1 MNEEILRRLSV
12 ITEEEQRI
20 LDGDPEIDRSLYMEG
35 GVDRITQKKLL
46 EKGRMI
52 AIRPHTRFIHFPPH
66 THDYVEIVCM
76 VQGRTRHLVNGH
88 PFDLDAGEILM
99 IGQHAVHEIERAGRE
114 DLAVNFIVKPDFF
127 GGIMSYLGHEETP
140 LRRFVLDSLRGGGET
155 EWLCFRVSR
164 ELPVQNLLENLLWTM
179 ISGSP
184 HKRGILQMTMGLLF
198 AELLERTEAMRF
210 PTREQETL
218 VRVLRD
224 LEENYRE
231 SSLTALAEALH
242 YDQAALSRLI
252 RRKTGKTYKQLL
264 QEKRLSQAAWMLEHT
279 DRNVDEIAR
288 LVGYE
293 NISFFHR
300 LFLVRFGMHPRQYRI
315 SAQEREEAGR

>member
-1 MNEEILRRLSV
+1 MHEEILRRLSV
-12 ITEEEQRI
+12 ITDEEQRI

-35 GVDRITQKKLL
+35 GMDRITGGKLL
-46 EKGRMI
+46 EKGRNI
-52 AIRPHTRFIHFPPH
+52 AVRPHTRFIHFPPH
-66 THDYVEIVCM
+66 THDYVEIVYM
-76 VQGRTRHLVNGH
+76 AQGQTRHLVNGH
-88 PFDLDAGEILM
+88 PFTLSAGEILM
-99 IGQHAVHEIERAGRE
+99 IGQHAVHEIERADRE
-114 DLAVNFIVKPDFF
+114 DIAVNFIVKPDFL
-127 GGIMSYLGHEETP
+127 GGIMSFLGHEETP

-155 EWLCFRVSR
+155 EWLYFRVAGV
-164 ELPVQNLLENLLWTM
+164 LPVQNLMENLLWTM
-179 ISGSP
+179 ISDSP
-184 HKRGILQMTMGLLF
+184 HKRGIHQMTMGLLF
-198 AELLERTEAMRF
+198 AELLDRTEALRF

-231 SSLTALAEALH
+231 SSLTALAESLH
-242 YDQAALSRLI
+242 YDQAALSRMI
-252 RRKTGKTYKQLL
+252 RRKTGRTYKELL

-300 LFLVRFGMHPRQYRI
+300 LFLSRFGRHPRQYRME
-315 SAQEREEAGR
+315 ARARE